1 MNPSLTQISVVFTPP
16 KLFIAGDMP
25 GNCAVYGCYNTQKK
39 TAGVR
44 YFRFPKEKE
53 IRQRWIHSCC
63 RSDNVNADNA
73 RVCSVHF
80 DDCDYEDDMK
90 SRLLGIATPTKQR
103 TLKNDAIPSLLL
115 PQGTTDEAAGSTERL
130 QRAKN
135 RGIKRTIEDMM
146 SNTGSGISGSSN
158 KCSVI
163 EKDDVQS
170 CDESVSNQPSET
182 DKTISPLSEEQQ
194 LKINYLE
201 EENEILKKENQELKS
216 KVNDLLTN
224 RSQMYSYSELENL
237 LTPVF
242 SKTQLDALLNKKK
255 IKRWPDEDVSAAFT
269 LRS

>member
-1 MNPSLTQISVVFTPP
+1 
-16 KLFIAGDMP
+16 
-25 GNCAVYGCYNTQKK
+25 
-39 TAGVR
+39 
-44 YFRFPKEKE
+44 
-53 IRQRWIHSCC
+53 
-63 RSDNVNADNA
+63 
-73 RVCSVHF
+73 
-80 DDCDYEDDMK
+80 MK
-90 SRLLGIATPTKQR
+90 SRLLGIATSTKQR

-201 EENEILKKENQELKS
+201 EENEILKKENQ
-216 KVNDLLTN
+216 
-224 RSQMYSYSELENL
+224 
-237 LTPVF
+237 
-242 SKTQLDALLNKKK
+242 
-255 IKRWPDEDVSAAFT
+255 
-269 LRS
+269 

>member
-1 MNPSLTQISVVFTPP
+1 
-16 KLFIAGDMP
+16 
-25 GNCAVYGCYNTQKK
+25 
-39 TAGVR
+39 
-44 YFRFPKEKE
+44 
-53 IRQRWIHSCC
+53 
-63 RSDNVNADNA
+63 
-73 RVCSVHF
+73 
-80 DDCDYEDDMK
+80 
-90 SRLLGIATPTKQR
+90 
-103 TLKNDAIPSLLL
+103 
-115 PQGTTDEAAGSTERL
+115 
-130 QRAKN
+130 
-135 RGIKRTIEDMM
+135 M

>member
-25 GNCAVYGCYNTQKK
+25 GNC
-39 TAGVR
+39 
-44 YFRFPKEKE
+44 
-53 IRQRWIHSCC
+53 
-63 RSDNVNADNA
+63 
-73 RVCSVHF
+73 
-80 DDCDYEDDMK
+80 
-90 SRLLGIATPTKQR
+90 
-103 TLKNDAIPSLLL
+103 
-115 PQGTTDEAAGSTERL
+115 TTDEAAGSTERL

-135 RGIKRTIEDMM
+135 RGIKRSIEDMM
-146 SNTGSGISGSSN
+146 SNIGSGISGSSN

-216 KVNDLLTN
+216 TVTDLLTN

-269 LRS
+269 LRSFSPKCYEYLRKKKGISIAL